1 MSQLRRF
8 SFHFQ
13 CSGPTLGAHRPNAQV
28 SRALNMWLC
37 APTELESESRVN
49 RQWEFSP
56 VLPRPNGLDNRAPVP
71 RSISV
76 VTGPAGAGDSGES
89 TCSEKRR
96 RTRTNFTSH
105 QLAELDAMFC
115 NSHYPGVRSRE
126 DIAQRLGLSETSVQV
141 WFQNRRAKWRKREN
155 TKKAPS
161 PVHSPGRPAHNAYPL
176 TCSGEPIS
184 PTELD
189 RRQAELQEKRRARQ
203 AQRLKQQIARRRR
216 GGVDLGRSG
225 VLWNT
230 TSRRLTGLLP
240 RCQDGAHR
248 TLYAT
253 NAICPLFCA
262 RQKTELV
269 SSVLFPYAP
278 HSPTAP
284 ASCRLI
290 SNPKPAEPP
299 LTSPGKTPSI
309 GSPHRYERLQS
320 RPSFFIDCLLSN
332 D

>member
-1 MSQLRRF
+1 
-8 SFHFQ
+8 
-13 CSGPTLGAHRPNAQV
+13 
-28 SRALNMWLC
+28 MWLC
-37 APTELESESRVN
+37 APTELESESRDN
-49 RQWEFSP
+49 RQWELSS
-56 VLPRPNGLDNRAPVP
+56 VLHRQNGLDNRTPVS
-71 RSISV
+71 RSISI
-76 VTGPAGAGDSGES
+76 VTDPGGDGFRRSAGAGDSGES

-155 TKKAPS
+155 TKKG
-161 PVHSPGRPAHNAYPL
+161 PGRPAHNAYPL

-184 PTELD
+184 PTELG
-189 RRQAELQEKRRARQ
+189 RRQAELQEKRRTRQ

-216 GGVDLGRSG
+216 GGVGLGSSG

-230 TSRRLTGLLP
+230 TSRRLTGLFP
-240 RCQDGAHR
+240 SCQDGAHR

-253 NAICPLFCA
+253 NALSPLFCV
-262 RQKTELV
+262 RQKTELI
-269 SSVLFPYAP
+269 SPVLFPYAP
-278 HSPTAP
+278 HSPTVP
-284 ASCRLI
+284 ASCRLT
-290 SNPKPAEPP
+290 STPNPAELP
-299 LTSPGKTPSI
+299 LNSPGKTPSI

>member
-1 MSQLRRF
+1 MPRYGPIETRSLLAIDEFKGIPGSPSVVQMV
-8 SFHFQ
+8 SFAAAAAAAAAAATTTTITTTTIIIIVVIIGRALLTCLK

-37 APTELESESRVN
+37 APTELESESR
-49 RQWEFSP
+49 
-56 VLPRPNGLDNRAPVP
+56 GLVPESARKMAKERKYKESSLSCTQYFLIYDNC
-71 RSISV
+71 SIIF
-76 VTGPAGAGDSGES
+76 TG
-89 TCSEKRR
+89 
-96 RTRTNFTSH
+96 
-105 QLAELDAMFC
+105 
-115 NSHYPGVRSRE
+115 
-126 DIAQRLGLSETSVQV
+126 
-141 WFQNRRAKWRKREN
+141 
-155 TKKAPS
+155 
-161 PVHSPGRPAHNAYPL
+161 PGRPAHNAYPL